1 MIYSLYFVSWLIPF
15 IPFLNF
21 LIGITGL
28 LFFQKAT
35 QNLRNLYSTFSL
47 VGMVGAFLLSCTF
60 LLSQYNQDPPY
71 TLTLE
76 WLKTSN
82 ILLEMGLFIDPLTS
96 CMLVLVTSVG
106 FCVMLYTINYMFYD
120 YGFVRFFSYL
130 NLFIASMIGLVMSP
144 NLVQLYFFWELIG
157 ICSFLLVG
165 FWFTRPTAADAC
177 QKAFVVNR
185 VGDCGFF
192 LGILGFYYLTGSSSF
207 ITLRNF
213 FYAINETGDAVTLFW
228 IGVLCFCFFLSIM
241 TKSAQIPFHI
251 WLPDAMEGPTPIS
264 ALIHAATLVTA
275 GVFLF
280 GRLFSVFNQFPE
292 FMSFVA
298 IIGTATA
305 FVGAT
310 SAVRQ
315 TDLKKVLAYSTI
327 SQLGYIVMGLGSGLY
342 TASLFHLF
350 THAYSK
356 ALLFLTAGSV
366 IQNAEP
372 VLGFN
377 PAKNQNIYLMGNLKK
392 YMPLTS
398 FFFLVGTCS
407 LSGIPPFAGFWSKD
421 DLLFG
426 VLENHTSLWFV
437 AWLTAGI
444 TSFYMFKIYFVTFEE
459 TKFDF
464 TLKGPL
470 TKDQATTPAMVNLNF
485 DELPIQP
492 TESKRNTLIALGLL
506 CVPTIFLGFIQTP
519 FANYFNTFLFPNH
532 LAESENFGELLPFIL
547 ISIFIS
553 VLGAGSSIFYYSSSN
568 LPFQEILRNSAGSAF
583 TTIKTL
589 FQNKWFFDFI
599 GMQFIGGYKRF
610 SSFIAQFDQLFFDG
624 IVNFTSLGT
633 ISIGESLKY
642 TTTGSLQ
649 VSLVLFVIAY
659 NLFFYFMF

>member
-15 IPFLNF
+15 IPFVNF
-21 LIGITGL
+21 LLGITGL

-35 QNLRNLYSTFSL
+35 QNLRKLYSTTSL
-47 VGMVGAFLLSCTF
+47 VGMGSSFFLSSIF

-82 ILLEMGLFIDPLTS
+82 ILLEMGLFIDPLTA

-144 NLVQLYFFWELIG
+144 NLLQLYFFWELIG

-177 QKAFVVNR
+177 QKAFIVNR
-185 VGDCGFF
+185 IGDCGFF
-192 LGILGFYYLTGSSSF
+192 LGILGFYYLTGSTSF

-213 FYAINETGDAVTLFW
+213 LYTITEYGDQETYFW
-228 IGVLCFCFFLSIM
+228 LGVLCFCFFLSIM

-298 IIGTATA
+298 IIGTGTA
-305 FVGAT
+305 LIGAT

-398 FFFLVGTCS
+398 FFFLIGTCS

-426 VLENHTSLWFV
+426 VLENHTNLWFV

-444 TSFYMFKIYFVTFEE
+444 TSFYMFKIYFVTFEK
-459 TKFDF
+459 TKFSF
-464 TLKGPL
+464 KLQSPISKEE
-470 TKDQATTPAMVNLNF
+470 ATTPAMMNLNF
-485 DELPIQP
+485 DTLSVQP
-492 TESKRNTLIALGLL
+492 SESKRNTIIALGLL
-506 CVPTIFLGFIQTP
+506 CIPTIFLGFAQTP
-519 FANYFNTFLFPNH
+519 FSNYFNTFLFPNH
-532 LAESENFGELLPFIL
+532 LVKAENFLELLPFIV

-553 VLGAGSSIFYYSSSN
+553 VLGASASILYYSSSKII
-568 LPFQEILRNSAGSAF
+568 FQDFIQNTFVEVF
-583 TTIKTL
+583 TVIKTI

-599 GMQFIGGYKRF
+599 GMKIIAVYKGIGKFIAKFDQFI
-610 SSFIAQFDQLFFDG
+610 FDG
-624 IVNFTSLGT
+624 VINFTSLGT
-633 ISIGESLKY
+633 ISTGEALKY

-649 VSLVLFVIAY
+649 LSLVLFVIAY
-659 NLFFYFMF
+659 ILFFYFIF